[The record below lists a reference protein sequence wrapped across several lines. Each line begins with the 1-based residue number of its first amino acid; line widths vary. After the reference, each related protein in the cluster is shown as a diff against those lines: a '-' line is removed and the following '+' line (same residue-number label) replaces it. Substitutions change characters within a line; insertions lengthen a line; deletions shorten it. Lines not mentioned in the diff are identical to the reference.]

1 MIRINLIPPEDRDK
15 KRDFH
20 LPGMSTIYMVGV
32 VVIVVGIMFTLGVI
46 QHHKVSGLK
55 GKIEEARKESK
66 ELAPQLAKIKKITKE
81 RGEVDRR
88 LQLITSLDRYRYFR
102 VKLLNDIGMK
112 IPQNCWLTK
121 ITELAPNSYTIDGV
135 AFNNYKV
142 ADMMTNLEASP
153 VFTNVGL
160 KVAEE
165 GKIRDRNVMKFS
177 LKANAMPQ

>member
-20 LPGMSTIYMVGV
+20 LPEMSTIYLVSGV
-32 VVIVVGIMFTLGVI
+32 VIIVGIMFTLAFI
-46 QHHKVSGLK
+46 QHHNVSDLK
-55 GKIEEARKESK
+55 GKIEAARKESK

-112 IPQNCWLTK
+112 IPQNCWLTD
-121 ITELAPNSYTIDGV
+121 ITELDPNSYTINGI

-142 ADMMTNLEASP
+142 ADMMTSLETSP
-153 VFTNVGL
+153 VFTKVGL

-165 GKIRDRNVMKFS
+165 GKILDRKVMKFS